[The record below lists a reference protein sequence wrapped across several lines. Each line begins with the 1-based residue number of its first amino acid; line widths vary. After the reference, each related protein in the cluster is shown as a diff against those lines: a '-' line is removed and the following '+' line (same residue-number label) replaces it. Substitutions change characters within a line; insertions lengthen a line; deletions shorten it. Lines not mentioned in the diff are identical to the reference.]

1 MENLSILTQRAKD
14 NGWHTII
21 NFNAPVGQFIENY
34 YSHNEKNAFDNQ
46 PSMEV
51 PLMEQLHQAV
61 EKTMQEGYWW
71 ANTGWA
77 VVYRIYQMKGYN
89 NSIRQFVREVG
100 TWNWNID
107 LKHPCSY
114 DCIQKPISTGKLI
127 GRIEKWKENGVKE
140 YAVVLGNMLINLLE
154 HPELSE

>member
-1 MENLSILTQRAKD
+1 MEKSSNTRRY
-14 NGWHTII
+14 TII
-21 NFNAPVGQFIENY
+21 NFNAPIGQYIENY
-34 YSHNEKNAFDNQ
+34 YSHDEKNEFDNRLF
-46 PSMEV
+46 MEM
-51 PLMEQLHQAV
+51 PLMDQLHNAV

-89 NSIRQFVREVG
+89 NSISQFVREVG
-100 TWNWNID
+100 AWEWNID
-107 LKHPCSY
+107 LKHPCTY
-114 DCIQKPISTGKLI
+114 DCIQKPISTGKLL
-127 GRIEKWKENGVKE
+127 GRVEKWKENGVKE